1 MAGCGAYRVLASVMD
16 SESIKNIKVGA
27 IAIPLVLVVVLSV

>member
-16 SESIKNIKVGA
+16 SESIETIKVNA
-27 IAIPLVLVVVLSV
+27 ITTLAMSVVVLSV